1 MLYGVPQG
9 SVLGPKHFIV
19 YTEDIVAIFDR
30 LDIIH
35 HGYADDTQGLVR
47 SSISNI
53 KQTVNT
59 LEQMITEVG
68 AWCASKRLQLNAS
81 KTELIWFG
89 MPSNLSKLHSND
101 LALHT
106 GNVTVQPCAVVRDLG
121 VYFDSNLSMRDH
133 ISRITRNCF
142 YQLRRLRPIRRL
154 LGRHVAQRLVSAFVL
169 SRIDYCNSL
178 LADLPTSTL
187 APLQR
192 CQNAAARLV
201 LNLKTCDHI
210 TPALI
215 ELHWL
220 PVKQRIIYKICLLV
234 HQSLSNTAPS
244 YLRELFVPLSTI
256 PSRSSLRSSSS
267 TDLAVPT
274 TRLKFG
280 DRAFAVAGAR
290 QWNLLPAEIRT
301 ITDIARFKS
310 KLKTHLFR
318 QAFVV

>member
-1 MLYGVPQG
+1 MPYGVPQG
-9 SVLGPKHFIV
+9 SVLGPKQFV
-19 YTEDIVAIFDR
+19 AYTEDIVAIFDR
-30 LDIIH
+30 LNIVH
-35 HGYADDTQGLVR
+35 HGYADDNQGLAV
-47 SSISNI
+47 SSTSNI
-53 KQTVNT
+53 TQTVST
-59 LEQMITEVG
+59 LELMIAQVG
-68 AWCASKRLQLNAS
+68 AWCASRRLQLNAS
-81 KTELIWFG
+81 KTEIIWFG
-89 MPSNLSKLHSND
+89 MPSNLSKLDLND

-106 GNVTVQPCAVVRDLG
+106 DNTTIQPSDVVRDLG

-142 YQLRRLRPIRRL
+142 YQLRRLRPIRQL
-154 LGRHVAQRLVSAFVL
+154 LGRQVAQRLVSAFVL

-201 LNLKTCDHI
+201 LNLKPCDHI

-244 YLRELFVPLSTI
+244 YLQELFVPLSSI
-256 PSRSSLRSSSS
+256 PSRASLRSSSS
-267 TDLAVPT
+267 NDLAV
-274 TRLKFG
+274 
-280 DRAFAVAGAR
+280 
-290 QWNLLPAEIRT
+290 
-301 ITDIARFKS
+301 RF
-310 KLKTHLFR
+310 
-318 QAFVV
+318 